1 MKFPEEFSF
10 NVKEWGIM
18 ELMIQDDH
26 KIATDQ
32 LCNLECLPAKTDQ
45 LRGRIAYIKDLLA
58 SAAAAVKE
66 RQR

>member
-10 NVKEWGIM
+10 NVKEWAIM
-18 ELMIQDDH
+18 ERLLQDDL

-45 LRGRIAYIKDLLA
+45 LRGRISYIKDLLA